1 MPRRYIKTKKDPYS
15 GGIMPLSFLLRS
27 RFTFFPII
35 FALILSSS
43 LLFALAALA
52 EPSLPLP
59 DSENRSFIVG
69 VKAGVLDGKTS
80 HQEASARLARRGRQ
94 IAIEK
99 IQAHLDGKKRQNL
112 EFEFAKTPTS
122 LVKILKQE
130 ETPTTESSKKQS
142 LWLEVEGA
150 FTLKNPK
157 TGGRPEAEAL
167 SRADFFDIRL
177 WTDQKEY
184 QNGEKIVL
192 YLQGNRDFQGKIIKI
207 DPQGSVHQILPNN
220 YRQLSAFEKG
230 RRYRIPDEG
239 DRYELSAQPPF
250 GTVRFVVY
258 ATSLPMSQVNL
269 TTATG
274 GTFRYRSSEKFFG
287 RSVRHII
294 PMAEEQLAEFYEAR
308 WEVKTIPLK

>member
-1 MPRRYIKTKKDPYS
+1 MPF
-15 GGIMPLSFLLRS
+15 SFLLRS
-27 RFTFFPII
+27 SFHFSPII
-35 FALILSSS
+35 FALLFSSCLLSASP
-43 LLFALAALA
+43 ALA

-69 VKAGVLDGKTS
+69 VKAGVLDGKTA
-80 HQEASARLARRGRQ
+80 HQEASARLANRGRQ

-99 IQAHLDGKKRQNL
+99 IQAHLDGKKGQNL
-112 EFEFAKTPTS
+112 GFEFAKTPAG

-130 ETPTTESSKKQS
+130 ETPTPESSKKQS

-150 FTLKNPK
+150 FTLKNPR

-167 SRADFFDIRL
+167 SRADFLDVRI
-177 WTDQKEY
+177 WTDKKEY
-184 QNGEKIVL
+184 KNGEKIVL

-207 DPQGSVHQILPNN
+207 DPKGSVHQILPNN

-230 RRYRIPDEG
+230 KRYRIPDEG

-269 TTATG
+269 TTTTG
-274 GTFRYRSSEKFFG
+274 GIFKYRSSEKFFG

-294 PMAEEQLAEFYEAR
+294 PTAEEQLAEFYEAR
-308 WEVKTIPLK
+308 WEIKTIPLK